1 MSTKVNHL
9 STLDSIFEPRPLYT
23 FAIAEEL
30 EEYVPIP
37 VPELG
42 TEEPYYETYYE
53 WVNST
58 DTNTEDDLAL
68 LYQYQADSEKACWKP
83 FDGSYSE
90 WSGDPKW
97 HTTYPNDSADSQIF
111 EIPECWG
118 GNKR

>member
-1 MSTKVNHL
+1 MSTKVKHL
-9 STLDSIFEPRPLYT
+9 STLDCIFEPKAYHTP
-23 FAIAEEL
+23 AIAEI
-30 EEYVPIP
+30 YVLTP

-53 WVNST
+53 WVNSI
-58 DTNTEDDLAL
+58 DTITEDDIAL
-68 LYQYQADSEKACWKP
+68 LYQYQADSPEACWKP

-97 HTTYPNDSADSQIF
+97 HTTYPYDSADSSLF

>member
-1 MSTKVNHL
+1 MSTKDNYL
-9 STLDSIFEPRPLYT
+9 LTLDSIFEPRPSHT
-23 FAIAEEL
+23 PAIAEV
-30 EEYVPIP
+30 YVPTP

-42 TEEPYYETYYE
+42 TEKPYHETYYE
-53 WVNST
+53 WVNSI
-58 DTNTEDDLAL
+58 DTITEHDLAL
-68 LYQYQADSEKACWKP
+68 LYRYQADSTEACWKP

-97 HTTYPNDSADSQIF
+97 HTNYPQGSDDSQTF